1 MAFYKAIQQ
10 NKYSKEVKL
19 NDEEER
25 EVELLAR
32 AYNVELMRQFLE
44 IAEEIIRDEGLKEE
58 DRVQIALVL
67 FEKEASHA
75 VYWKERACRMK
86 LEAKRIEIYKKY

>member
-1 MAFYKAIQQ
+1 MFQMG
-10 NKYSKEVKL
+10 KYWKEITL

-32 AYNVELMRQFLE
+32 AYNVELLRQFLE
-44 IAEEIIRDEGLKEE
+44 IAEEITRDEGLKED
-58 DRVQIALVL
+58 DRVRIALTL

-86 LEAKRIEIYKKY
+86 LQEKKAEYYKKYN